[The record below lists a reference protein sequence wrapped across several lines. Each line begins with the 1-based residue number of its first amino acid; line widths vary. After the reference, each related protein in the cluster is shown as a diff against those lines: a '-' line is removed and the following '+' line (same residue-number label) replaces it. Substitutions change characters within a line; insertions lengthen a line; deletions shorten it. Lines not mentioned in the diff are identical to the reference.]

1 MQLNN
6 GRPGRKGVWVLL
18 QIALLILAFISGT
31 TLAQYQD
38 LTADDKKSGSK
49 SKQEKVKKEKT
60 KDADDDGD
68 KDDADDKDDDDDD
81 DKQESQ
87 SADQKKLEK
96 ERAKAE
102 KKAKEEAAKQAKAPK
117 TATGNSAKL
126 AEAKP
131 AEAKPAEA
139 KPASTSESRSL
150 SKTDSKK
157 VDTDANR
164 GAAPAA
170 MAGDLETVHAT
181 VETEPVPHGGD
192 AADDPAI
199 WIHPSDASL
208 STIIGTDKQ
217 GGLAVYD
224 LTGKQLQYVA
234 DGLMDNVDLRAGFNL
249 AGQMVTLVT
258 AGDRRDNSIAIYKV
272 NAQTRQLENVAASK
286 VKHGVTVYGAC
297 MYSSKKTGK
306 TYYFATSKSGEVEQ
320 FELADN
326 GQGKVD
332 AKSVRRFKVGG
343 VVEGCVADDEFG
355 HFYVSEEPV
364 GIWKYSAEPD
374 GGDTRTQVGKVG
386 DGHLH
391 ADVEGLAIAYGPNGT
406 GHLIASSQGNHSY
419 IVYKREGNN
428 EFVKKFR
435 IGDGAIDGAEE
446 TDGIDVTTAN
456 LGGKFPKGVFVVQ
469 DGFNDKGSK
478 NQNFKLVPFD
488 AIIK

>member
-1 MQLNN
+1 MLRKL
-6 GRPGRKGVWVLL
+6 GRPERLGVGALL
-18 QIALLILAFISGT
+18 QIMLLILAFISGT
-31 TLAQYQD
+31 TLAQYRD
-38 LTADDKKSGSK
+38 LTSDDKKSGSK
-49 SKQEKVKKEKT
+49 SDKEKVKKEKA
-60 KDADDDGD
+60 KD
-68 KDDADDKDDDDDD
+68 KDDDKDDKDDDDDDDDDD

-87 SADQKKLEK
+87 SAEQKKLEK

-102 KKAKEEAAKQAKAPK
+102 KKAKEEAEKQAKSSKFSSDKA
-117 TATGNSAKL
+117 AKL
-126 AEAKP
+126 AETKP
-131 AEAKPAEA
+131 AE
-139 KPASTSESRSL
+139 TLQSRSL
-150 SKTDSKK
+150 SKSDSKK

-164 GAAPAA
+164 GAGPAA

-199 WIHPSDASL
+199 WIHPDDPAH

-217 GGLAVYD
+217 GGLVVYD
-224 LTGKQLQYVA
+224 LAGKQLQYVA
-234 DGLMDNVDLRAGFNL
+234 DGLMDNVDLRDGFKL
-249 AGQMVTLVT
+249 GGQTVTLVT

-272 NAQTRQLENVAASK
+272 NAQTRQLENVAAGK
-286 VKHGVTVYGAC
+286 VKHGVAVYGAC

-326 GQGKVD
+326 GQGKVA

-364 GIWKYSAEPD
+364 GIWKYSAEPE
-374 GGDTRTQVGKVG
+374 GGTTRVAVGKVG

-406 GHLIASSQGNHSY
+406 GYLIASSQGNYSY
-419 IVYKREGNN
+419 VVYKREGNN
-428 EFVKKFR
+428 EYVKKFR

-446 TDGIDVTTAN
+446 TDGIDVTARP
-456 LGGKFPKGVFVVQ
+456 LGDKFPKGVFVVQ

-478 NQNFKLVPFD
+478 NQNFKLVPLE
-488 AIIK
+488 AIFK

>member
-6 GRPGRKGVWVLL
+6 GRPGRKGAWVLL

-49 SKQEKVKKEKT
+49 SDKQKIKKEKA
-60 KDADDDGD
+60 KDADDDD
-68 KDDADDKDDDDDD
+68 DDKDDDDDD

-87 SADQKKLEK
+87 SAAQKKLEK

-102 KKAKEEAAKQAKAPK
+102 KKTKEEAAKQAKAPK
-117 TATGNSAKL
+117 GSNGNSAKM
-126 AEAKP
+126 AEAQP
-131 AEAKPAEA
+131 AGT
-139 KPASTSESRSL
+139 STSRSL
-150 SKTDSKK
+150 SKSDSKK

-170 MAGDLETVHAT
+170 LAGDLETVHAT

-199 WIHPSDASL
+199 WVHPSDSSL

-234 DGLMDNVDLRAGFNL
+234 DGLMDNVDLRAGFKL
-249 AGQMVTLVT
+249 GGQAVTLVT

-272 NAQTRQLENVAASK
+272 NPQTRQLENVAASK
-286 VKHGVTVYGAC
+286 VKHGVAVYGAC

-326 GQGKVD
+326 GQGKVT
-332 AKSVRRFKVGG
+332 ATSVRRFKVGG

-374 GGDTRTQVGKVG
+374 GGTARTAIGKVG

-406 GHLIASSQGNHSY
+406 GHLIASSQGNYSY
-419 IVYKREGNN
+419 VVYKREGKN

>member
-1 MQLNN
+1 MQLKL
-6 GRPGRKGVWVLL
+6 GRPERLGVGALL
-18 QIALLILAFISGT
+18 QIMLLVLAFVCGT
-31 TLAQYQD
+31 TLAHYRD
-38 LTADDKKSGSK
+38 LTSDDKKSGSK
-49 SKQEKVKKEKT
+49 SNKEKIKKEKA
-60 KDADDDGD
+60 K
-68 KDDADDKDDDDDD
+68 DADDKDDDDDD
-81 DKQESQ
+81 DDDDDNQPQ
-87 SADQKKLEK
+87 SSSDQKKLEK

-102 KKAKEEAAKQAKAPK
+102 KKAKEEAEKQAKAQK
-117 TATGNSAKL
+117 NSSDKAAK
-126 AEAKP
+126 AADAKP
-131 AEAKPAEA
+131 AE
-139 KPASTSESRSL
+139 TSLSRSL
-150 SKTDSKK
+150 SKSDSKK
-157 VDTDANR
+157 VDTDTSR
-164 GAAPAA
+164 GTGPMA

-199 WIHPSDASL
+199 WIHPADPAQ

-217 GGLAVYD
+217 GGLVVYD
-224 LTGKQLQYVA
+224 LNGKQLQYVA
-234 DGLMDNVDLRAGFNL
+234 DGLMDNVDLRDGFKL
-249 AGQMVTLVT
+249 GGQAVTLVT

-286 VKHGVTVYGAC
+286 VKHGVAVYGAC

-306 TYYFATSKSGEVEQ
+306 IYYFATSKSGEVEQ

-326 GQGKVD
+326 GQGKVA

-364 GIWKYSAEPD
+364 GIWKYSAEPE
-374 GGDTRTQVGKVG
+374 GGTTRVAVGKVG

-406 GHLIASSQGNHSY
+406 GYLIASSQGNYSY
-419 IVYKREGNN
+419 VVYKREGNN
-428 EFVKKFR
+428 EYVKKFR